1 MAKAESTSARI
12 AGRLWM
18 ALLVIG
24 TLTGT
29 IAFGQAVSQISG
41 TTRDMSGAVVPSV
54 EVSVTQTDT
63 GQKRTVMTDAEGSF
77 VFPNLPIGPYRLE
90 ATKSGFK
97 TFVQTGIELQVATSP
112 VIPVLLGVGEVSQS
126 VEVAAN
132 ATSVDTQKLGVG
144 TVVDNQRVLDLPLN
158 GRNAADLVNMSPA
171 VVQTGTS
178 PVWSMKT
185 GVYVS
190 VAGGQ
195 PYGVYY
201 SLDGAPHVNLY
212 DATGLPVP
220 FPDAL
225 QEFKVETST
234 QNASAGVHSGG
245 AVTSVTKSGS
255 NAFHGD
261 AFEFLRNGA
270 MNARNFFSATVDT
283 LKRNQFGGTVGGP
296 IKKDKIFFFG
306 GFQGTELRSTPVNNT
321 LFVPSVAML
330 QGDFTAFASAAC
342 QGSAKTL
349 GAPFGTGGYATNT
362 INPALFNAAAVKIA
376 KYLPTTTD
384 PCGRVLAGNPQS
396 EYDWQLPIRVDYQLS
411 DKQSI
416 FVRYLATKQNVVIPY
431 NLTNGNVLST
441 ANVGTGINAVNGNGA
456 DDLAQSLNIGDT
468 YVMSATMVNSFR
480 LSGNR
485 VTENRPGA
493 KFFGPSNVGI
503 NAYDYL
509 PQYFVMSVTGG
520 PVIGCATCADLDM
533 HSTYWTANDDVNLVK
548 GSHQL
553 AFGFSH
559 TESLLNNHF
568 NVRSPGNYNFTGLA
582 PSSGGTGLGMSDFM
596 VGVLSSFRQSSPN
609 PLILWQK
616 FFGLYAQDTWKV
628 TSRLTVNYGI
638 RWEPFFPQQIKNSSI
653 YTFSLARFYQG
664 TESTVYTNAPP
675 GFYYPGDPG
684 FNGKAGIN
692 KQWTDFQPRVGLAW
706 DPTGDGKTAIRAGAG
721 IAYDFVNQQL
731 HHNTVCFSPF
741 CGDLTLNGPIP
752 LDNPW
757 VNVPGGSAFPSCCP
771 GHPPTGVFP
780 LNSTYMP
787 IDPNIKTPEIY
798 NWNLGI
804 QRQITPKWFASASY
818 VGNQAIHMWTLTEL
832 NPGTFI
838 SGPCTLPSP
847 GFSTPTRT
855 FPDCTSTAALNYR
868 RVLNLANPTAAE
880 SISNLTA
887 YDSGA
892 TQSFNGLVLDT
903 QWRASQGVTV
913 VANYTWSHCI
923 GDTTV
928 GATVPNP
935 GGNYDHLNNRA
946 LDRGNC
952 VSDRRHIFNMTV
964 VAQTPRFSNAMAR
977 RVGTG
982 WTLSGLYKFT
992 SGTPL
997 TILTG
1002 QDRETTGTS
1011 TTIQRPNQVLN
1022 NTASPT
1028 QGQSCAIANC
1038 VSWLNPAAFA
1048 LPAFGTYGNIGASNV
1063 LGPRFWQFDMALTR
1077 QFQIREGRHVELRG
1091 EAFNVLN
1098 GTRFQNPAVN
1108 LTSANTFGI
1117 INAAYDP
1124 RIMQV
1129 AVKFVF

>member
-1 MAKAESTSARI
+1 M
-12 AGRLWM
+12 
-18 ALLVIG
+18 
-24 TLTGT
+24 
-29 IAFGQAVSQISG
+29 
-41 TTRDMSGAVVPSV
+41 
-54 EVSVTQTDT
+54 
-63 GQKRTVMTDAEGSF
+63 
-77 VFPNLPIGPYRLE
+77 
-90 ATKSGFK
+90 GFK

-112 VIPVLLGVGEVSQS
+112 VFPVVLGVGEVSQS
-126 VEVAAN
+126 VEVSAN
-132 ATSVDTQKLGVG
+132 ASAVDTQKLGVG
-144 TVVDNQRVLDLPLN
+144 TVIDNARVLDLPLN
-158 GRNAADLVNMSPA
+158 GRDAAALVNMSPA

-212 DATGLPVP
+212 DATGLPIP

-225 QEFKVETST
+225 LEFKVETST
-234 QNASAGVHSGG
+234 QNASSGVHSGG
-245 AVTSVTKSGS
+245 SVTSVTKSGS
-255 NAFHGD
+255 NAVHGD

-270 MNARNFFSATVDT
+270 MNARNFFAPTVDS
-283 LKRNQFGGTVGGP
+283 LKRSQFGGTVGGP

-306 GFQGTELRSTPVNNT
+306 GFQGTEIRATPTSAT
-321 LFVPSVAML
+321 LFVPSNAML

-342 QGSAKTL
+342 QGSQKTL
-349 GAPFGTGGYATNT
+349 GAPFGTGGSATNT
-362 INPALFNAAAVKIA
+362 INPALFNPASVKIA
-376 KYLPTTTD
+376 AYLPRTTD
-384 PCGRVLAGNPQS
+384 PCGRVLGGNPVS
-396 EYDWQLPIRVDYQLS
+396 EYDWQLPIRADYQLS
-411 DKQSI
+411 EKQSI

-431 NLTNGNVLST
+431 DLTNKNVLST
-441 ANVGTGINAVNGNGA
+441 ANVGVGTNVVNGNGA
-456 DDLAQSLNIGDT
+456 NDLAQSLTIGDT
-468 YVMSATMVNSFR
+468 YLINATTVNSIR
-480 LSGNR
+480 ISGNR

-493 KFFGPSNVGI
+493 KFFGPTNVGI

-533 HSTYWTANDDVNLVK
+533 HSTYWTANDDLNLVK
-548 GSHQL
+548 GAHQF

-582 PSSGGTGLGMSDFM
+582 ASSGGTGLGMSDFM
-596 VGVLSSFRQSSPN
+596 VGVLSTYRQSSPN

-616 FFGLYAQDTWKV
+616 FFNIYAQDTWKL
-628 TSRLTVNYGI
+628 TPRLTVNYGI

-653 YTFSLARFYQG
+653 YTFSLARFYAG
-664 TESTVYTNAPP
+664 TQSTVYTNAPA

-706 DPTGDGKTAIRAGAG
+706 DPLGDGKTAVRAGMG
-721 IAYDFVNQQL
+721 ISYDFVNQQL

-741 CGDLTLNGPIP
+741 CGDLTLNGPVP

-798 NWNLGI
+798 NWNVGI

-818 VGNQAIHMWTLTEL
+818 VGNHAIHMWTLTEL

-838 SGPCTLPSP
+838 SGACTLNSP

-855 FPDCTSTAALNYR
+855 FADCTSTGALNYR
-868 RVLNLANPTAAE
+868 RVLNLANPAAAQ

-887 YDSGA
+887 YESGA
-892 TQSFNGLVLDT
+892 TQSFNGLIFDT
-903 QWRASQGVTV
+903 QWRASQGVSV
-913 VANYTWSHCI
+913 LANYTWSHCI

-935 GGNYDHLNNRA
+935 GGNYDHLNNRS

-952 VSDRRHIFNMTV
+952 VSDRRHLLNLTV
-964 VAQTPRFSNAMAR
+964 VAQTPKFSNTMAR
-977 RVGTG
+977 RVASE
-982 WTLSGLYKFT
+982 WTFSGLYKLQ
-992 SGTPL
+992 SGAPL
-997 TILTG
+997 TILSG
-1002 QDRETTGTS
+1002 QDRETTGTA
-1011 TTIQRPNQVLN
+1011 TTIQRADLLQPGAVN
-1022 NTASPT
+1022 SPT

-1038 VSWLNPAAFA
+1038 VSWLNIAAFG
-1048 LPAFGTYGNIGASNV
+1048 LPAFGTHGNIGAANV
-1063 LGPRFWQFDMALTR
+1063 LGPRYWQFDVALAR
-1077 QFQIREGRHVELRG
+1077 QFRIREGLRFELRG
-1091 EAFNVLN
+1091 EAFNILN

-1129 AVKFVF
+1129 AAKLIF